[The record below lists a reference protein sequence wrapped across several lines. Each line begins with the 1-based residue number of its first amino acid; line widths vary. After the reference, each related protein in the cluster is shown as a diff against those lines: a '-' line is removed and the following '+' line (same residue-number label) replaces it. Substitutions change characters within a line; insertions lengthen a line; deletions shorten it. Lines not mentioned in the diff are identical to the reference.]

1 MQEAPPITEYRLT
14 DHARLEIKRRGI
26 IESQVAQVLAA
37 PEQVQALRSGRAVY
51 QSRIEFIE
59 LSKVYLLR
67 VFVDFDR
74 KPPEVVTVY
83 RTSKIEKYW
92 RDVK

>member
-14 DHARLEIKRRGI
+14 DHARFEMERRGI

-37 PEQVQALRSGRAVY
+37 PEQVQAVRSDRAVY
-51 QSRIEFIE
+51 QSRIEFAE
-59 LSKVYLLR
+59 RSKVHLLR
-67 VFVDFDR
+67 VFVDLDR
-74 KPPEVVTVY
+74 QPVEVVTVY

-92 RDVK
+92 GDVK